1 MNLYEIDQSILAL
14 IDPETGEI
22 CDYEAFEALQ
32 MEKDAKVEGLV
43 LLVKNLQSDIRELRE
58 EEKTLAGRRK
68 TKENNVERLMECVCS
83 FLNGSPLETAKF
95 KVSFRKTEKTVID
108 DITKIPKA
116 YLNYGD
122 PTADKNAIKAAIKAG
137 ETIEGAH
144 VEETN
149 SMSIK

>member
-1 MNLYEIDQSILAL
+1 MNLYEINQEILSL

-32 MEKDAKVEGLV
+32 MEKDAKIENIV
-43 LLVKNLQSDIRELRE
+43 LWIKNLRSDAKALRD
-58 EEKTLAGRRK
+58 EEKVLAERRK
-68 TKENNVERLMECVCS
+68 AAENKAERLAAYLETI
-83 FLNGSPLETAKF
+83 LQGEALETAKF
-95 KVSFRKTEKTVID
+95 KVSFRKTEKAVID
-108 DITKIPKA
+108 DITKIPEA

-137 ETIEGAH
+137 KFIDGAH

-149 SMSIK
+149 SISIK

>member
-1 MNLYEIDQSILAL
+1 MNLYEINQEILSL

-32 MEKDAKVEGLV
+32 MEKDAKIENIV
-43 LLVKNLQSDIRELRE
+43 LWIKNLRSDAKALRD
-58 EEKTLAGRRK
+58 EEKVLAERRK
-68 TKENNVERLMECVCS
+68 AAENKAERLAAYLETI
-83 FLNGSPLETAKF
+83 LQGEALETAKF
-95 KVSFRKTEKTVID
+95 KVSFRKTEKAVID

-137 ETIEGAH
+137 EKIEGAH

>member
-1 MNLYEIDQSILAL
+1 MNLYEINQEILSL

-32 MEKDAKVEGLV
+32 MEKDAKIENIV
-43 LLVKNLQSDIRELRE
+43 LWIKNLRSDAKALRD
-58 EEKTLAGRRK
+58 EEKVLAERRK
-68 TKENNVERLMECVCS
+68 AAENKAERLAAYLETI
-83 FLNGSPLETAKF
+83 LKGEALETAKF
-95 KVSFRKTEKTVID
+95 KVSFRKTEKAVID

-137 ETIEGAH
+137 EKIEGAH
-144 VEETN
+144 VEATN